1 MRLYLIKNVSR
12 DPKFAVKRRANPLHV
27 TKSPIIAGHRL
38 FPRVEI
44 KVSDEQLSDKE
55 KASIEKYIKAG
66 VVTLSELNGPQNLK
80 AFPRL
85 EAPVEEVVVVEEP
98 EIDTVEAVEEVQ
110 EEVVE
115 EPSVEEVQEEEI
127 VEPEPAPEVA
137 IEELVED
144 EESEENK
151 YSEDELNK
159 MKNAELREILSLID
173 PDFASGGVKKSDLVA
188 AIMEKQ

>member
-66 VVTLSELNGPQNLK
+66 VVTLSELNGPQNLN

-98 EIDTVEAVEEVQ
+98 EIDTVEPEEVQ
-110 EEVVE
+110 EEVIE

-127 VEPEPAPEVA
+127 VEPEPAPEVS
-137 IEELVED
+137 IEDLVED

-151 YSEDELNK
+151 YNEDELNK